1 VKRLGKAGQAE
12 AAAEVK
18 KLAKPSVPVWTA
30 NQLARREPGELR
42 ALLRSAEELRKAQQK
57 ALAGK
62 GVADLQ
68 KRLDEQRRAVR
79 ALARLGRDI
88 LADEG
93 RSVSD
98 AIVER
103 IAKTLDAA
111 ALDEGSRFLLRA
123 GRLTEE
129 VEPLGF
135 DALAGMS
142 VTPAKGRRTAAKAKP
157 KGGAVAEARRRL
169 QEAQRKARERAREAT
184 HADREADRAE
194 SAAAK
199 ARSGAREARERAD
212 AAQAAVAEA
221 QAALRDAQGD

>member
-157 KGGAVAEARRRL
+157 KGGAVADARRRL

-199 ARSGAREARERAD
+199 ARSGARDARERAD

>member
-93 RSVSD
+93 RTVSD

-169 QEAQRKARERAREAT
+169 HEAQRKARERAREAT